1 MKNRSRL
8 DISAKILDV
17 AQAGAVKTRIMYE
30 SFLSFPQLRDYLE
43 LLQHQGALDY
53 VESEGKYYTTKRGMD
68 FLRGYKEIGQ
78 LISPKKIR
86 MTELMTPRQ

>member
-1 MKNRSRL
+1 
-8 DISAKILDV
+8 
-17 AQAGAVKTRIMYE
+17 
-30 SFLSFPQLRDYLE
+30 
-43 LLQHQGALDY
+43 